1 MAKETKSLKGRTVP
15 SEAIRAAVKAG
26 RAATEGGDNDRQAF
40 TAAVL
45 AAVDNMAQMGAGYR
59 VGEEDPNRDGDRGC
73 DESFYNEYGHTKWVC
88 TMDEEHDG
96 PHVAGDGYIIRA
108 VWEAM

>member
-1 MAKETKSLKGRTVP
+1 MAKEIKSTKGRTVP

-26 RAATEGGDNDRQAF
+26 RAATGGGDNDRQAL

-45 AAVDNMAQMGAGYR
+45 AAVDNMAQLKSGYR
-59 VGEEDPNRDGDRGC
+59 VGEEDPNQDGDRDC
-73 DESFYNEYGHTKWVC
+73 DEYFYDLHGRSKWVC

-96 PHVAGDGYIIRA
+96 PHVAGDGYTIVA
-108 VWEAM
+108 VWETK